1 MLWVFR
7 VSVFVFYMRIS
18 FSSSAEIFRYTL
30 RQTSRWYRQ
39 SSIKKKQTNKQKKQA
54 PCCSLLHQN
63 SKNSNNT
70 TLGPIFGVGS
80 QFGKLFGL
88 KPLSS
93 LFSDTELVLT
103 LKQLLWGFDSKV
115 SDWTIVYGLCKEFSV
130 WLFLV
135 VGSSNF
141 FCKRSDHQYCR
152 LCGPYHFC
160 YN

>member
-1 MLWVFR
+1 MGIQTQWICILHENLLFFFCR
-7 VSVFVFYMRIS
+7 NIQIYTQADIQMRQ
-18 FSSSAEIFRYTL
+18 AELY
-30 RQTSRWYRQ
+30 
-39 SSIKKKQTNKQKKQA
+39 KNKQTNKQKQA
-54 PCCSLLHQN
+54 PCCSLLRQN

-115 SDWTIVYGLCKEFSV
+115 SDWPIMYSLCKEFSV
-130 WLFLV
+130 LLFLV